1 MADDAQKRQELYEAF
16 VGGFLAPLFG
26 ATVLDDQHAK
36 HRDGVLLAQITRPL
50 PPALLDHFELASLSK
65 PEVEQTMLE
74 GLHAAAGELM
84 PTDHLRFPERGA
96 MAIAM
101 AAHDLFWL
109 TDPAHDRAFARGA
122 RTKVLTFVDALIDAV
137 PIPRSREE
145 AIVRHV
151 ILERLLELEREDTV
165 VKNWAYT
172 YRFFGR
178 PPAANVVAMP
188 KLRFVRQQHTRK
200 GLVDLCAADTELGLP
215 ARLRSLISRSPV
227 TALVR
232 PDLSKRFVFGHATLA
247 VLSDPTLRHGIVE
260 ALVKRGTDRIAAT
273 FGHALRILGAEDPS
287 PQHLYVAL
295 AFLAELQ
302 LLEVLDERVGHRPKE
317 EPAVGDEELFA
328 AVLPALVDHTEE
340 EGPLGF
346 LLDLSEPDLERVVKR
361 SELRRAQAGDDAVG
375 FAKGIFARALPL
387 ASSHHEPPF
396 AASVATPSGTTPSG
410 TTRGFVP
417 PQVSG

>member
-16 VGGFLAPLFG
+16 AGGFLAPLFG
-26 ATVLDDQHAK
+26 ASVLDDESAK
-36 HRDGVLLAQITRPL
+36 HRDGSLLAQLTRPL

-65 PEVEQTMLE
+65 PDVEQTLLE
-74 GLHAAAGELM
+74 GLHAAAGELV

-101 AAHDLFWL
+101 AAHDLYWL
-109 TDPAHDRAFARGA
+109 TDPTHDRAFARGA
-122 RTKVLTFVDALIDAV
+122 RTRVLAFVDALIDAV
-137 PIPRSREE
+137 PLPRSREE

-151 ILERLLELEREDTV
+151 ILDRLLELEREDTV

-172 YRFFGR
+172 YRFYGR

-200 GLVDLCAADTELGLP
+200 GLVELCDADTELRLG

-227 TALVR
+227 TQLVR
-232 PDLSKRFVFGHATLA
+232 PELSTRFVFSRATLA

-260 ALVKRGTDRIAAT
+260 ALVKRGTERVAAS
-273 FGHALRILGAEDPS
+273 FGHALRVIGAEDPS
-287 PQHLYVAL
+287 PQYLYVAL
-295 AFLAELQ
+295 TFVAELQ
-302 LLEVLDERVGHRPKE
+302 LLEVLDERTGHRPKE

-328 AVLPALVDHTEE
+328 AVLPALVDHAEE
-340 EGPLGF
+340 EGPLAF
-346 LLDLSEPDLERVVKR
+346 LLELSESDLERVVKR

-375 FAKGIFARALPL
+375 FAKGIFARAAPL
-387 ASSHHEPPF
+387 APAPSFHEAPASSF
-396 AASVATPSGTTPSG
+396 S
-410 TTRGFVP
+410 
-417 PQVSG
+417 QVSG